1 VDKSKSFFLK
11 KCNFARM
18 KYYRRQVELVESIFY
33 MGFILVSF
41 VK

>member
-1 VDKSKSFFLK
+1 
-11 KCNFARM
+11 M